1 MRARILPAA
10 LVALVL
16 ACAGPASAGHKIFV
30 GAAEDAAKA
39 DLVTAKAK
47 MTLARLAGFDAI
59 RMTALWEP
67 GLTAP
72 GATTLAGLRNAADA
86 ASLNGIRVILSVYQR
101 DQRTTPLTPGAR
113 QEFATFAASL
123 ARSLPSVTDYIVGNE
138 PNLNLFWMPQ
148 FNPNGSSASPA
159 AYVQLLA
166 LTYDALKAVSPKIN
180 VIGGSVSPRGQDKA
194 SAKRQTHSPTR
205 FIPELGVAYRK
216 SGRKLPIMDTFSF
229 HPYLEPGLPPTF
241 KHPKSTTVSLNDY
254 DKLVPLLAKAFD
266 GTAQPGSK
274 LPIIYDEFGY
284 ESDIPAQRVALYN
297 GNEPV
302 KVLDEGTF
310 ASYYRQALEL
320 AACQPNVRG
329 MLFFL
334 VADEPQRSG
343 WQSGVYYADDTPK
356 TIMPRVRDAA
366 LAAREGTLGSCGA
379 AATPAVPTPSLGK
392 PKSDKAKD
400 KPKTKKDTVKKK

>member
-1 MRARILPAA
+1 MRARILLGA

-16 ACAGPASAGHKIFV
+16 AGPAYSGNRIFV
-30 GAAEDAAKA
+30 GAADDSAKA

-47 MTLARLAGFDAI
+47 MSLARLAGYDAI

-67 GLTAP
+67 GQTAP
-72 GATTLAGLRNAADA
+72 PAATLAGLRNAVDGA
-86 ASLNGIRVILSVYQR
+86 ALNGIRVILSVYQR
-101 DQRTTPLTPGAR
+101 DQRTTPLTPAAR
-113 QEFATFAASL
+113 AQFAAYTASL
-123 ARSLPSVTDYIVGNE
+123 ARALPSVTDFIVGNE

-166 LTYDALKAVSPKIN
+166 VTYDALKAVSSSIN

-205 FIPELGVAYRK
+205 FIPELGAAYRK
-216 SGRKLPIMDTFSF
+216 SGRRLPLMDTFSF
-229 HPYLEPGLPPTF
+229 HPYLEPGLPPSF

-254 DKLVPLLAKAFD
+254 DKLVALLGKAFD
-266 GTAQPGSK
+266 GTAQPGSR

-284 ESDIPAQRVALYN
+284 ESDIPAARTALYE
-297 GNEPV
+297 GSEPV
-302 KVLDEGTF
+302 KVLDEATF

-334 VADEPQRSG
+334 VADELQRSG

-356 TIMPRVRDAA
+356 TVLPRIRDAA
-366 LAAREGTLGSCGA
+366 LAARAGTLGACAKA
-379 AATPAVPTPSLGK
+379 APAVPTPSVGK
-392 PKSDKAKD
+392 PRADKEKEKKD
-400 KPKTKKDTVKKK
+400 KGGKKK